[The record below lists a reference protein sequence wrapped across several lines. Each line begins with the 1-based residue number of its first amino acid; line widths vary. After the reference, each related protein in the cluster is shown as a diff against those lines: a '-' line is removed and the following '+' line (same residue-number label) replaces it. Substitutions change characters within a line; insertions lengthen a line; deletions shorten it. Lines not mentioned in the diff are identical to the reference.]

1 VGVLLKEN
9 LHEAEVQTAEQ
20 IEQNFHPTVERQLI
34 HLHLGLLRTKQQVF
48 FRETDSFLPAAQI
61 HFPSA
66 LPRLS
71 LPSLPRFNHCFY
83 YSH

>member
-1 VGVLLKEN
+1 MGVLLKEN
-9 LHEAEVQTAEQ
+9 LHEATVQTAEQ
-20 IEQNFHPTVERQLI
+20 IEQNFHPTVKRQLV
-34 HLHLGLLRTKQQVF
+34 HLHIGLLRTKQQVF
-48 FRETDSFLPAAQI
+48 FRETDNDLLAAQI

-83 YSH
+83 HSH